1 MGNNKEQYEVETV
14 LGAKVLKKGARSKA
28 RIWKYNVKWKG
39 YDDPEENTWEPEE
52 SFEGSEHF
60 IANFWKKVDT
70 GGREPTNLELFKLG
84 EELTLP
90 EPRNSRKAPRTSNE
104 TSDPTTSTPAS
115 TRKRKR
121 SAAVSPQR
129 KPLERTKPSK
139 PRNSRKRPRTETPI
153 DSPPPSSNSPDVDED
168 HVMSTLC
175 IDTDNDEPQ
184 VSTSQKPSRNRRR
197 ESSFESKQSPERV
210 VIASSPVVDDERLES
225 PGGIQQSVRHSRATN
240 PLVKTTSDE
249 IKMDGAISTKTRL
262 FASSSTEEATARST
276 RSQTRYMD
284 TIEQR
289 NKGTTLLTVQKGK
302 LTSVR
307 GKLPAR
313 KASPPGQTVERDP
326 VEPSEDFIQDYM
338 TAPAASDGPSG
349 QHVDSSPEELLR
361 LAGLDEG
368 ADDLQDYDDDVP
380 VSESSAPNADA
391 SGGSE
396 SIFQQSLTLA
406 KDKLF
411 PSTLTSASQSITN
424 ALSAAWR
431 RSTIFGPLATGSLNN
446 EVGDDTT
453 RSQSFTLHVDVAV
466 ALPVVLIPHSAEPQI
481 VVSNTPNNPP
491 GKFYVRETALAV
503 LTTLRTGGPCAT
515 VTPSPECS
523 EGQNDAFLRFA
534 ERLANDEL
542 FVAIAGS
549 DVLAFC
555 SSSSQLIS
563 QRLNFPPSLI
573 LSSPASVLVGRV
585 TIQDHS
591 AYATVALQA

>member
-1 MGNNKEQYEVETV
+1 MGNNEEQYEVETV
-14 LGAKVLKKGARSKA
+14 LGAKILKKGARSKA

-52 SFEGSEHF
+52 SFEGAEHF
-60 IANFWKKVDT
+60 ITNFWKKVDT

-90 EPRNSRKAPRTSNE
+90 EPRKSRKAPRKSNE

-129 KPLERTKPSK
+129 KPLERTKPRK
-139 PRNSRKRPRTETPI
+139 PRNSRKRPRTETPV

-168 HVMSTLC
+168 QVMSSLC

-184 VSTSQKPSRNRRR
+184 ASTSQKPSRYRTR
-197 ESSFESKQSPERV
+197 ESPLESKQFPEQV
-210 VIASSPVVDDERLES
+210 DIESSPVADDARLES
-225 PGGIQQSVRHSRATN
+225 TGGIQQPVHHSRAAN
-240 PLVKTTSDE
+240 PLVKMTSDD

-262 FASSSTEEATARST
+262 FASSSTEEATTRST

-284 TIEQR
+284 SIEQR
-289 NKGTTLLTVQKGK
+289 IKSTTLLTVQKGK

-307 GKLPAR
+307 GKLPTR
-313 KASPPGQTVERDP
+313 KASPPGHDVERDP
-326 VEPSEDFIQDYM
+326 VEPSEDSIQDYL
-338 TAPAASDGPSG
+338 TAPAASDSPSG
-349 QHVDSSPEELLR
+349 QHVDSSSEELLR

-380 VSESSAPNADA
+380 VSEPSAPNTGAD
-391 SGGSE
+391 GGSE
-396 SIFQQSLTLA
+396 SIFQQSITLA

-431 RSTIFGPLATGSLNN
+431 STIFGPLATGSLNHD
-446 EVGDDTT
+446 VGDDAA
-453 RSQSFTLHVDVAV
+453 RSQSFTLHIDVAV
-466 ALPVVLIPHSAEPQI
+466 ALPVVLIPHSAEPKI
-481 VVSNTPNNPP
+481 ASNTPNNPP

-515 VTPSPECS
+515 VIPSPECS
-523 EGQNDAFLRFA
+523 EGQKDAFLQFA
-534 ERLANDEL
+534 ERLSNDEL

-563 QRLNFPPSLI
+563 QRLNFPSSLI
-573 LSSPASVLVGRV
+573 SSSPASVLVGRV

>member
-1 MGNNKEQYEVETV
+1 M
-14 LGAKVLKKGARSKA
+14 
-28 RIWKYNVKWKG
+28 
-39 YDDPEENTWEPEE
+39 
-52 SFEGSEHF
+52 
-60 IANFWKKVDT
+60 
-70 GGREPTNLELFKLG
+70 
-84 EELTLP
+84 
-90 EPRNSRKAPRTSNE
+90 
-104 TSDPTTSTPAS
+104 STPAS

-129 KPLERTKPSK
+129 KSLERTKPSK
-139 PRNSRKRPRTETPI
+139 PSRKRPRTETPV

-168 HVMSTLC
+168 QVMSSLC

-184 VSTSQKPSRNRRR
+184 ASTSQRPSRYRRR
-197 ESSFESKQSPERV
+197 ESSFESKPSPERV
-210 VIASSPVVDDERLES
+210 DVASSPVADDGRLES
-225 PGGIQQSVRHSRATN
+225 TGGIQQPVHHPRTAN
-240 PLVKTTSDE
+240 PLVKMTSDE
-249 IKMDGAISTKTRL
+249 ITMDGAISTKTRF
-262 FASSSTEEATARST
+262 FASSTTEEATTRST

-284 TIEQR
+284 SIEQR
-289 NKGTTLLTVQKGK
+289 NKSTTLLTVQKGK

-313 KASPPGQTVERDP
+313 KASPPGHNVERDL
-326 VEPSEDFIQDYM
+326 VEPSEDSIQDYM
-338 TAPAASDGPSG
+338 TAPAASDGPNG

-380 VSESSAPNADA
+380 VSESLAPNADA
-391 SGGSE
+391 NGGSE

-411 PSTLTSASQSITN
+411 PSTLSSASQSITN

-431 RSTIFGPLATGSLNN
+431 RSTIFGPLATGSFDNDA
-446 EVGDDTT
+446 GDDTA
-453 RSQSFTLHVDVAV
+453 RSQSFTLHIDVAV

-491 GKFYVRETALAV
+491 GKFYIRETALAV

-523 EGQNDAFLRFA
+523 EGQKDAFLQFA
-534 ERLANDEL
+534 ERLSNDEL

-549 DVLAFC
+549 NVLAFC

-573 LSSPASVLVGRV
+573 SSSPASVLVGRV